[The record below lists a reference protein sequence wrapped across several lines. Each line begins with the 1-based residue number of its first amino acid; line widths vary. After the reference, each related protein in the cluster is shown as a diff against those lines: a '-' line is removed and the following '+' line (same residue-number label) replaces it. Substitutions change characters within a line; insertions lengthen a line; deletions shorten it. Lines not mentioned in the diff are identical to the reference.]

1 MHTIVV
7 ACDETARSQRAL
19 ERAVT
24 LAEAFGARLLL
35 TSVAPVT
42 PGVGRTA
49 GAIDRVDSLQV
60 HNEELPHAR
69 AYLVECGVEAE
80 YITGVGDPARTIAML
95 ADERDA
101 DLIVLGTR
109 EPGLV
114 DRVLRQSVSG
124 PVARRAR
131 CDILIVHPARFAAP
145 PSDAA

>member
-7 ACDETARSQRAL
+7 AYDETEPSRRGL
-19 ERAVT
+19 ERAVS
-24 LAEAFGARLLL
+24 LAEAFGARLVL

-42 PGVGRTA
+42 LGVGRTA

-60 HNEELPHAR
+60 HDEELAHAR
-69 AYLVECGVEAE
+69 AYLMERGVEAD
-80 YITGVGDPARTIAML
+80 YVTGVGDPARTIAMV

-109 EPGLV
+109 EPGVV

-124 PVARRAR
+124 SVARRAR
-131 CDILIVHPARFAAP
+131 CDVLIVHP
-145 PSDAA
+145 

>member
-7 ACDETARSQRAL
+7 AYDETEPSQRAL

-24 LAEAFGARLLL
+24 LAEAFGARLVL

-42 PGVGRTA
+42 PAVGRTA

-60 HNEELPHAR
+60 HDEELAHAR
-69 AYLVECGVEAE
+69 AYLMERGVEAD
-80 YITGVGDPARTIAML
+80 YVTGVGDPARTIAMV
-95 ADERDA
+95 ADERHA
-101 DLIVLGTR
+101 HLIVLGTR

-124 PVARRAR
+124 SVARRAR
-131 CDILIVHPARFAAP
+131 CDVLIVHP
-145 PSDAA
+145 